1 MLRLGFDRFT
11 SGRSKFADHAPG
23 RPDPTAKIYVNVRFG
38 ESTTLAQLD
47 TGAAWS
53 VMPPDV
59 ARALA
64 VSTDTSNPTRM
75 STRLGVKNGYLVKVP
90 FVLIAD
96 EGADLTVTGTFF
108 ICEDWPEGMTFLGY
122 SGLLDAIRFALDP
135 QANDF
140 YFGASTESW

>member
-1 MLRLGFDRFT
+1 MLRLGSDRFT
-11 SGRSKFADHAPG
+11 SGRSRFADYAPA
-23 RPDPTAKIYVNVRFG
+23 RLDPTAKIYVNVRFG

-53 VMPPDV
+53 VMPPDL

-64 VSTDTSNPTRM
+64 LSRDGSNPVKM
-75 STRLGVKNGYLVKVP
+75 STRFGIKDGCLVKVP
-90 FVLIAD
+90 FVLVAD
-96 EGADLTVTGTFF
+96 EGEDLLVTGTFF
-108 ICEDWPEGMTFLGY
+108 LCEDWPEGMTFLGY

-140 YFGASTESW
+140 YFGVRES